1 MNPFAHF
8 VITRFN
14 APLKAV
20 GAAPAEMD
28 LAQAF
33 DLFER
38 VCLASMDRQTEGAV
52 QWLVFMDWAT
62 PVAFKERM
70 AALAVHYDFL
80 RPIYTTAFLESSVR
94 EEILRRELPRSIRIT
109 TVLDPDVAFHPRLI
123 EQVQE
128 EARQRMGR
136 QDLQKGFLIRFP
148 IGCRESSG
156 DFYLLREPGN
166 PLTSF
171 VSVPECPRTVLSF
184 DPRAVPADL
193 PVLDLT
199 RRPLWCR
206 FRRPDWPDTHGP
218 GLYWPWGGDSEFAP
232 FVPAGIRHGFWG
244 TCAEVARG
252 LARGWTVH

>member
-14 APLKAV
+14 APLKAA
-20 GAAPAEMD
+20 GAAPAGTD

-38 VCLASMDRQTEGAV
+38 VCLASMDRQTEGAI

-94 EEILRRELPRSIRIT
+94 EEILRRERPRSIRIT
-109 TVLDPDVAFHPRLI
+109 TVLEPDTAFHPRMI
-123 EQVQE
+123 EQIQEAARVQ
-128 EARQRMGR
+128 MGR
-136 QDLQKGFLIRFP
+136 QDLQQGFLIRFP

-156 DFYLLREPGN
+156 DFYLVREPRN
-166 PLTSF
+166 PSASF

-184 DPRAVPADL
+184 DPSALPADV
-193 PVLDLT
+193 PVLELA
-199 RRPLWCR
+199 RRPMWCR
-206 FRRPDWPDTHGP
+206 FRQPDLPDMPGP
-218 GLYWPWGGDSEFAP
+218 GVYWPWGGDSEFAP
-232 FVPAGIRHGFWG
+232 FVPAGFRHGFFW

-252 LARGWTVH
+252 LARGWTVR